1 MPYDLDCVPEGNT
14 NRPEV
19 KDHVDVKKQSSI
31 VLLWSLKV

>member
-19 KDHVDVKKQSSI
+19 KDHVDVKKQAVKLDI
-31 VLLWSLKV
+31 LSLME